1 MKKEGAAWHPLFP
14 LGRSVSLK
22 NVEVIMLNK
31 HNIDEMKKS
40 LPFCM
45 KQTIRILDAM
55 SLFASSIF
63 LQKVKK
69 VYR

>member
-1 MKKEGAAWHPLFP
+1 
-14 LGRSVSLK
+14 
-22 NVEVIMLNK
+22 MLNK
-31 HNIDEMKKS
+31 RNIDEMKKS

-45 KQTIRILDAM
+45 KKTIRILDAM
-55 SLFASSIF
+55 FLFASSIF